1 MKNRYNNIFYFHT
14 GPTPTTGIDKVAKIT
29 PSLLADR
36 CSSIESHAGKTRD
49 TYDSS
54 DEEAD
59 FVDTPTTM
67 TPSVLER
74 RLATMRLRRCT
85 MSTQFND
92 WSHVL
97 ETYPVAQVSV
107 SRQDR
112 LLNRGAE
119 SRSTPHR
126 QTIDPTSRV
135 ARLYNRRPRSLK
147 CDLN

>member
-1 MKNRYNNIFYFHT
+1 MKNRYNNIFYFH
-14 GPTPTTGIDKVAKIT
+14 IRRQRVAKIT
-29 PSLLADR
+29 PSPLADR

-59 FVDTPTTM
+59 FVDTATTM

-97 ETYPVAQVSV
+97 ETSCQRTQSPKCQYRVKIGFSIAAPSLEALRTDRQSTRPPVSHVFII
-107 SRQDR
+107 
-112 LLNRGAE
+112 GALG
-119 SRSTPHR
+119 R
-126 QTIDPTSRV
+126 
-135 ARLYNRRPRSLK
+135 
-147 CDLN
+147 